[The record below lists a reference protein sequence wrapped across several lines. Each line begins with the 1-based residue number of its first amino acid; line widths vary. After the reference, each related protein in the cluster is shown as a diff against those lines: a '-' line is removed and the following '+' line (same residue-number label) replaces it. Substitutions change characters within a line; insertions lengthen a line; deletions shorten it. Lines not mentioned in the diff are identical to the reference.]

1 MGLTRQWRGWRDT
14 ILDESSTA
22 AQTREALDELAE
34 FFSSVGGIEPD
45 RSFAGWRDDAFL
57 AQGVA
62 INPGAAAFCLRDYQR
77 SAFFMRGV
85 YAALATLRHQFVGER
100 LRILY
105 AGCGPFALQLLP
117 LLEKFAPGCLEILLL
132 DIHQES
138 LDSVAKLLAQL
149 APGHDRITCIR
160 TDASVYQHTAPLHL
174 IIAETMQ
181 KSLEQEPQFA
191 VTANLA
197 PQLAEGGIFIP
208 ERIEV
213 ELCLAN
219 LEQEKI
225 LLERG
230 KRINAASLAA
240 DGQRL
245 PLATLFCL
253 EAKNAAPQLASAMRH
268 SASSRLEIDLGAVGI
283 PVVGPEHAMEA
294 VLFTRIQVYDHF
306 YLHDY
311 DCQLT
316 LPSRPPELSPL
327 RPNSRF
333 RASYQ
338 LGTYPRLA
346 FRELPAPE
354 N

>member
-1 MGLTRQWRGWRDT
+1 MSLTRQWRGWRDT
-14 ILDESSTA
+14 ILDECSTA
-22 AQTREALDELAE
+22 AQTREALDQLAA
-34 FFSSVGGIEPD
+34 FFSAIGGIEPD
-45 RSFAGWRDDAFL
+45 RSFAGWREDAFL

-85 YAALATLRHQFVGER
+85 YAALATLRHRFAGER

-117 LLEKFAPGCLEILLL
+117 ILEKFAPDSLDIILL

-138 LDSVAKLLAQL
+138 LDSVGKLLPLL
-149 APGHDRITCIR
+149 APGHDRVKRIR
-160 TDASVYQHTAPLHL
+160 RDASTYQHAAPLHL

-181 KSLEQEPQFA
+181 KSLEQEPQLA

-197 PQLAEGGIFIP
+197 PQLAQGGIFIP

-219 LEQEKI
+219 LAQEQT
-225 LLERG
+225 LLTQG
-230 KRINAASLAA
+230 DPVNAASLEAE
-240 DGQRL
+240 GRRV
-245 PLATLFCL
+245 PMATLLCL
-253 EAKNAAPQLASAMRH
+253 EASNAAPLMASAIWH
-268 SASSRLEIDLGAVGI
+268 KTSSQWEIDLGAVEI
-283 PVVGPEHAMEA
+283 PALGPEHTLEA
-294 VLFTRIQVYDHF
+294 VLFTRVQVYDSIR
-306 YLHDY
+306 LGDY

-316 LPSRPPELSPL
+316 LPSRPPELSL
-327 RPNSRF
+327 LTPNSSF

-338 LGTYPRLA
+338 LGAYPRLE
-346 FRELPAPE
+346 FRALQATVV
-354 N
+354 